1 MCACVQSVKTEV
13 MQIWILALPSRIM
26 LSSQPCLFVIRAL
39 HVWDAWQA
47 FVLNDTLNRCMQA
60 VKPPKRDGGRFR
72 KRNDQLMDSSP
83 KERLQFAQVTLTGLQ
98 LVLQELVSSQQP
110 HLIPNLTDEQ
120 IDFQIKSWLHRCS
133 SAWTQIS
140 TITRDLKI
148 IAQKE
153 RMRLAMWEQLQSRVQ
168 KMRAEFNMQR
178 THVAL
183 LEVNRRKNLEKE
195 EAAQQK
201 KKELAEAIAFQKEAA
216 KSKEGRR
223 ALSKL
228 SHTTVRFRFMCLVA
242 NLRVNY
248 FSHKRRLPVL
258 KTYSARMTVWKS
270 MLSMKTT
277 TKNLMNKMR
286 STKRKNANPKNLQM
300 K

>member
-1 MCACVQSVKTEV
+1 MRVGGCSVCACVQSVKTNV
-13 MQIWILALPSRIM
+13 MQIWIPERPNRIM
-26 LSSQPCLFVIRAL
+26 LSLLPCLFVIRTSSVWGAWHAFALCDAL
-39 HVWDAWQA
+39 H
-47 FVLNDTLNRCMQA
+47 RCMHA
-60 VKPPKRDGGRFR
+60 IKPLKQDGGRFR
-72 KRNDQLMDSSP
+72 KRNEQISDSSP

-98 LVLQELVSSQQP
+98 LVLQELVSAQQP
-110 HLIPNLTDEQ
+110 HLIPNLTEEQ

-140 TITRDLKI
+140 TITRDIKN

-153 RMRLAMWEQLQSRVQ
+153 KMRLAMWELLQSRVQ
-168 KMRAEFNMQR
+168 RMRGELNMQR

-228 SHTTVRFRFMCLVA
+228 SHTTVGF
-242 NLRVNY
+242 
-248 FSHKRRLPVL
+248 
-258 KTYSARMTVWKS
+258 
-270 MLSMKTT
+270 
-277 TKNLMNKMR
+277 
-286 STKRKNANPKNLQM
+286 
-300 K
+300 